1 LTRIAESPRPAE
13 KLPDPGR
20 FWIRYVPR
28 AWEPPEPPWVHLA
41 DARMGEWGRTISQK
55 IAPVASS
62 ITSLSGAPLDDVL
75 YLPPVPPRR
84 AAVRDKLASSRLVDG
99 TPVLLQLF
107 PGEESAVPAVSGVAF
122 VYDLLPALLAHDLE
136 RLDRLGDLPG
146 GGATVVWPLIS
157 GLTDDPGLWD
167 AGCARLAAA
176 GVRCAQAMAPA
187 LEPADRRRL
196 MERWGKEREEE
207 VFEALFHREPP
218 PERDFAR
225 AAARH
230 GLEPFLSRPLP
241 RAPVLRTE
249 NLRLG
254 GALAL
259 IAELWLRLGRSEE
272 KGQDFYRAARFIDRT
287 HWDVPALDRD
297 GNLSVLPFEP
307 EVHAVLAELL
317 ETGEAELLTE
327 LLAEYVAPAP
337 AEPTRNDH
345 ATEIN
350 TDL

>member
-1 LTRIAESPRPAE
+1 VTRTLEAPRPAE

-41 DARMGEWGRTISQK
+41 DARMGEWGRTVSQK

-62 ITSLSGAPLDDVL
+62 ITALSEAPLDDVL

-107 PGEESAVPAVSGVAF
+107 PGEESSVPAVSGVAF
-122 VYDLLPALLAHDLE
+122 VYDLLPALLARD
-136 RLDRLGDLPG
+136 LDRIDLLGRLPAG
-146 GGATVVWPLIS
+146 STVVWPLIS

-176 GVRCAQAMAPA
+176 GVRCAQAMAPI

-287 HWDVPALDRD
+287 HWDVPALERD

-317 ETGEAELLTE
+317 ETGGAALLTE
-327 LLAEYVAPAP
+327 LLAEYVAPHEP
-337 AEPTRNDH
+337 AEPMRNDH
-345 ATEIN
+345 APETRY
-350 TDL
+350 DF